1 MNDEKFKRG
10 IQKIGNIISKL
21 DECRVTPEEAKK
33 LFEEGMLIIVECNS
47 ILNSYKGIRE
57 EIS

>member
-1 MNDEKFKRG
+1 MNDEKFRG
-10 IQKIGNIISKL
+10 EIQKIRNILSKL
-21 DECRVTPEEAKK
+21 DEGSVTPKEAKR
-33 LFEEGMLIIVECNS
+33 LFEQGMLIIEECDS

>member
-21 DECRVTPEEAKK
+21 DEGRVTPEEAKR
-33 LFEEGMLIIVECNS
+33 LFEEGMLIIEECDS
-47 ILNSYKGIRE
+47 ILKRYKGIRE
-57 EIS
+57 AIS

>member
-1 MNDEKFKRG
+1 MNDKKISGR
-10 IQKIGNIISKL
+10 IQKIRNILSTL
-21 DECRVTPEEAKK
+21 DEGSVTPKEAKR
-33 LFEEGMLIIVECNS
+33 LFEQGMLIIEECDL